1 MKTKYIA
8 AIVLSLTILNP
19 FNAQAEGKG
28 GVAAV
33 VNGEKITV
41 AEIKTI
47 YDNTPQ
53 IHTQEKWDVFYAKAL
68 DVWVNGKIVQ
78 QAADKS
84 TVRKSKEFQE
94 QLKLASND
102 IASKLYLKQEIEKKI
117 NDNDIQNL
125 YNQYKTNFVSE
136 KEMRARHILVDNEN
150 VANDIIARLKK
161 GEKFDELA
169 RKYSKEKRADLGY
182 FTKDMM
188 VPAFGDAAF
197 SMKKGQF
204 SQKPI
209 KTQFGYH
216 IIIVDDVRDTKPL
229 SYKDAEGQLKGVV
242 AQEAMKSLM
251 SEMNKNA
258 KVEKY
263 SLDGKVVK

>member
-102 IASKLYLKQEIEKKI
+102 IASKLYLKQEIEKRI

-125 YNQYKTNFVSE
+125 YNQYKT
-136 KEMRARHILVDNEN
+136 
-150 VANDIIARLKK
+150 
-161 GEKFDELA
+161 
-169 RKYSKEKRADLGY
+169 
-182 FTKDMM
+182 
-188 VPAFGDAAF
+188 
-197 SMKKGQF
+197 MKK
-204 SQKPI
+204 
-209 KTQFGYH
+209 
-216 IIIVDDVRDTKPL
+216 R
-229 SYKDAEGQLKGVV
+229 KGW
-242 AQEAMKSLM
+242 
-251 SEMNKNA
+251 
-258 KVEKY
+258 
-263 SLDGKVVK
+263 

>member
-8 AIVLSLTILNP
+8 AVALSLTLLNP
-19 FNAQAEGKG
+19 LTAGAEGKN

-33 VNGEKITV
+33 INGEKITV

-53 IHTQEKWDVFYAKAL
+53 IHTQEKWNDFYNKAL
-68 DVWVNGKIVQ
+68 DVWVNAKIVQ

-84 TVRKSKEFQE
+84 NVRKSKEYQD
-94 QLKLASND
+94 QLKVAGND
-102 IASKLYLKQEIEKKI
+102 IASKIFLRQELEKRI
-117 NDNDIQNL
+117 NDNDVKNL

-136 KEMRARHILVDNEN
+136 KEMRARHILVDNEAT
-150 VANDIIARLKK
+150 ANDIIARIKK
-161 GEKFDELA
+161 GENFNELA
-169 RKYSKEKRADLGY
+169 SKYSIEKKVDLGY

-188 VPAFGDAAF
+188 VPTFGDAAF
-197 SMKKGQF
+197 SMKKGQY

-209 KTQFGYH
+209 KSEHGYH
-216 IIIVDDVRDTKPL
+216 IIIVDDIRNSQPL
-229 SYKDAEGQLKGVV
+229 SYKDAEGQLKGIL
-242 AQEAMKSLM
+242 AQQSMKALM
-251 SEMNKNA
+251 ADMTKGA

-263 SLDGKVVK
+263 SLDGKAVK

>member
-1 MKTKYIA
+1 
-8 AIVLSLTILNP
+8 
-19 FNAQAEGKG
+19 
-28 GVAAV
+28 
-33 VNGEKITV
+33 
-41 AEIKTI
+41 
-47 YDNTPQ
+47 
-53 IHTQEKWDVFYAKAL
+53 
-68 DVWVNGKIVQ
+68 
-78 QAADKS
+78 
-84 TVRKSKEFQE
+84 
-94 QLKLASND
+94 
-102 IASKLYLKQEIEKKI
+102 
-117 NDNDIQNL
+117 
-125 YNQYKTNFVSE
+125 
-136 KEMRARHILVDNEN
+136 MRARHILVDNEN